1 MKLRVMSMNLR
12 NSGAHD
18 GRNIWKNRKG
28 LVQEILHA
36 YQPDVIGFQEA
47 LLDQMRDVIAMLPE
61 YQHVGVAREDG
72 KEDGEFNPIFY
83 KNLRVDQSGT
93 FWLSDTPEIPSCTW
107 GGLTRICTWI
117 VVAAPLPFAFLN
129 THVDHTSIQ
138 AQLNSM
144 NLLITTAKTYAAR
157 MPVVLV
163 GDFNYHPDSD
173 PYSRLSAYMRDSYR
187 EDLANTDDLYV
198 TFHDFTGIQT
208 VNEHSNEGR
217 IDYVWFTGDV
227 KVERSWIVFD
237 RPGSDP
243 DLYPSDHWPIACDL
257 MFGHEA

>member
-12 NSGAHD
+12 NSGARD

-28 LVQEILHA
+28 LVQTILDI

-47 LLDQMRDVIAMLPE
+47 LLDQMYDLIAMLPG

-83 KNLRVDQSGT
+83 KHLNVKQSGT

-117 VVAAPLPFAFLN
+117 VVAAPTPFAVLN
-129 THVDHTSIQ
+129 THVDHTSNQ
-138 AQLNSM
+138 AQMKSM
-144 NLLITTAKTYAAR
+144 DLLIARAKTYIAQI
-157 MPVVLV
+157 PVVLV
-163 GDFNYHPDSD
+163 GDFNYTPGSD
-173 PYSRLSAYMRDSYR
+173 PYSRLSSYMRDSYR
-187 EDLANTDDLYV
+187 EDPANTDDRCV
-198 TFHDFTGIQT
+198 TFHDFTGRQT

-217 IDYVWFTGDV
+217 IDYVWLKGDV
-227 KVERSWIVFD
+227 QVERSWIVVD
-237 RPGSDP
+237 RPGNDP

-257 MFGHEA
+257 TLGPGA